1 MLFYVIQ
8 SEEAQQE
15 QLSTLHKVTK
25 PGRGPIYATCLFA
38 HWSRWFSVRLGFL
51 GDIKGKGRS

>member
-8 SEEAQQE
+8 SVEAQQE

-25 PGRGPIYATCLFA
+25 PGGGPT
-38 HWSRWFSVRLGFL
+38 
-51 GDIKGKGRS
+51 